1 MCRENI
7 WSYWSTGLI
16 WPADPNH
23 SKALSVTSRDFSKSL
38 IATEALNTNARQ
50 NTRICN
56 FSLNSACFCH
66 VIRWYFPDKM
76 RSCIENNSPTPDTS
90 KTHCQLPPWRLAK
103 VADRYVSFPE
113 FTLKNTKNKNKLGWF
128 CFLLLKY
135 INLCVT
141 VWLMTHAHWP
151 ILFLHWQYNQLFA
164 ISTVSHLHLS
174 VLF

>member
-16 WPADPNH
+16 WPSDPNH
-23 SKALSVTSRDFSKSL
+23 NKALSVTSRDFSKAL
-38 IATEALNTNARQ
+38 IATEALNINARQ
-50 NTRICN
+50 NTRIWN

-66 VIRWYFPDKM
+66 VIRWDTM
-76 RSCIENNSPTPDTS
+76 LSCTENNSPTPDTS
-90 KTHCQLPPWRLAK
+90 KTQCQLPLWRPAK

-113 FTLKNTKNKNKLGWF
+113 FTLKKQNNKMAGF
-128 CFLLLKY
+128 CSLLLKF
-135 INLCVT
+135 IKLCVI

-151 ILFLHWQYNQLFA
+151 ILFSHWQYSQLFA